1 LAVYRVVS
9 NVLVEADEY
18 MVSRVSNVEVKVG
31 NMRWLSH
38 RRVPAHNISPHLF
51 FVASRPFVWGSCD
64 GRARME
70 HCSQNG
76 QENQDGAA
84 PGWCSPE
91 GVIIDCGQS
100 DRVKGE
106 SYIGQ
111 N

>member
-51 FVASRPFVWGSCD
+51 SWRH
-64 GRARME
+64 GRSFGVPVTGGHEWSIAVRMVRKTRTVL
-70 HCSQNG
+70 HL
-76 QENQDGAA
+76 DGA
-84 PGWCSPE
+84 
-91 GVIIDCGQS
+91 VQ
-100 DRVKGE
+100 KGLLLTAANQT
-106 SYIGQ
+106 G
-111 N
+111 